1 LMSPCWLY
9 NSDPP
14 ACCAGFLFPVLQQ
27 ELDDDGDELFQAPHN
42 RRQASAQAPANLDLI
57 PMVSRQRV
65 HAADCMLFVPQQEFG
80 DEGVRQL
87 RARQQEEKRAA
98 AQATVDANLIPLG
111 ARKGGEEAG
120 PPTPAQDAIPEVE
133 WWDARILVHPESY
146 AAPMES
152 DRHVHLQ
159 LRFSH

>member
-1 LMSPCWLY
+1 M
-9 NSDPP
+9 
-14 ACCAGFLFPVLQQ
+14 
-27 ELDDDGDELFQAPHN
+27 
-42 RRQASAQAPANLDLI
+42 I
-57 PMVSRQRV
+57 PTQGMC
-65 HAADCMLFVPQQEFG
+65 AADCTDRILLRIFYNILPVLQQEFG

-87 RARQQEEKRAA
+87 RARQQEEKHAA

-111 ARKGGEEAG
+111 ARKVGEEAG

-152 DRHVHLQ
+152 DRYVRMQ
-159 LRFSH
+159 LRLRQ

>member
-1 LMSPCWLY
+1 
-9 NSDPP
+9 
-14 ACCAGFLFPVLQQ
+14 
-27 ELDDDGDELFQAPHN
+27 
-42 RRQASAQAPANLDLI
+42 
-57 PMVSRQRV
+57 
-65 HAADCMLFVPQQEFG
+65 MLQQEFG

-111 ARKGGEEAG
+111 ARKVGEEAG

-152 DRHVHLQ
+152 DRYSNDNNTSNNAFQ
-159 LRFSH
+159 LMMS